1 LVDVEALGVG
11 KKPDGGAGVQKKWP
25 ALLVALPALA
35 LASCAV
41 SLPDP
46 GALQSHQEV
55 TTVATPS
62 ITPGHDAEA
71 IAGKD
76 LPLSAGD
83 TLQAGVPVGISDG
96 LKDAPEWKVER
107 SNVQGESQ
115 YSKSDGCTVVTR
127 VRSNQG
133 ALSVEGNEKAST
145 AALFQYLDPSI
156 LPEYLR
162 VETLPWG
169 DGQGDKPKHQV
180 EVLALEG
187 NKNAGSRATAIFA
200 RLFTKAGSSAY
211 VSVSCPD
218 TGKLAEAKDDI
229 MSHLMLVPPTD

>member
-1 LVDVEALGVG
+1 MDVEALGVE
-11 KKPDGGAGVQKKWP
+11 KKPAGGARAQKKWP
-25 ALLVALPALA
+25 VFLVALPALA

-41 SLPDP
+41 SVPDP
-46 GALQSHQEV
+46 GALPSVQEA

-62 ITPGHDAEA
+62 ITPGHDADA

-83 TLQAGVPVGISDG
+83 TLQAGAPVGISDG

-115 YSKSDGCTVVTR
+115 YSKSDGCTVATR

-133 ALSVEGNEKAST
+133 ALSVDGNEKAST
-145 AALFQYLDPSI
+145 AALFQFLDPSI

-218 TGKLAEAKDDI
+218 AGKLTEAKEDV